1 MDSEKQA
8 PLDTPT
14 YFGDTA
20 EKDTHDDGVFDED
33 HEAEDG
39 AHGHAGDD
47 AHGDDADHHA
57 AKHPGCWKL
66 GCSLSVLAL
75 LLGVMLW
82 IVLHA
87 AGGATFFNR

>member
-20 EKDTHDDGVFDED
+20 ENDTHDDGVFDED
-33 HEAEDG
+33 HGAEHEDH
-39 AHGHAGDD
+39 AHGHEEHHDAG
-47 AHGDDADHHA
+47 
-57 AKHPGCWKL
+57 KHPGCWKL

-75 LLGVMLW
+75 LLGTMLW